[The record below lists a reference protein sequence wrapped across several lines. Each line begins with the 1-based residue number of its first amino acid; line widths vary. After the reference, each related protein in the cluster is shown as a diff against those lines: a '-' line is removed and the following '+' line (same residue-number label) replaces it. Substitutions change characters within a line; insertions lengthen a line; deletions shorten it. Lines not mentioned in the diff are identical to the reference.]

1 MAMPPSTDILPEL
14 NEQDMRKLLT
24 ESLYNRIPLALLA
37 SISVAFVT
45 VLVIWKHVPK
55 FDLLWWVLALL
66 AFGLLRYIWYRQFI
80 QSGDEFIQQKWYGR
94 YLVGIFL
101 AGLTWASL
109 IWILPK
115 GMATDYWIFILL
127 ILGGMIAGSS
137 STSGAI
143 LSSFLAF
150 ALPICLSIVI
160 WCFDFPVPFPT
171 PMSLLVI
178 LYVAIL
184 VATTAHSSA
193 SLRDAFRL
201 RFANI
206 GLVEELTLE
215 KKHSDRLVQEL
226 QHEVNRRASREQ
238 QLNDYNHLLGML
250 AHGKELAAI
259 MANLNIVVEKQLQRG
274 MSLALVLDDKDKRRI
289 TLVSAPSLPE
299 SFSSAILNQDI
310 GMDTGNYSAALR
322 DTTVVA
328 EDIDKDP
335 NWLNYLDLAHQH
347 NLRSCWSTPIR
358 NALGRVLGTLTIY
371 HHTPYKPS
379 NSDLE
384 ITMAAANFAGIA
396 IEAKQTELRLH
407 NMALYDQL
415 TQLPNRSFLYDKL
428 SFVIAQA
435 KRRKLRFAL
444 LFIDLDHFKEINDSL
459 GHEAGDR
466 ALQAVA
472 NGLRLAVRDS
482 DVVSRFGG
490 DEFVILLTNLQE
502 TGDVDNVVRK
512 VLGHITQS
520 HMIDQKAVQVG
531 GSIGICLFPDD
542 AMDADTLIQRA
553 DQAMYQAK
561 AIGSHYTYYSDA
573 SDPKSSARSD
583 PQ

>member
-14 NEQDMRKLLT
+14 NEQDVRKLLT
-24 ESLYNRIPLALLA
+24 ESLYNRLPLALLA
-37 SISVAFVT
+37 SFSVAFVT
-45 VLVIWKHVPK
+45 VVVIWKRASK
-55 FDLLWWVLALL
+55 SYLLWWVLALL
-66 AFGLLRYIWYRQFI
+66 AVSLLRYIWYRQFI
-80 QSGDEFIQQKWYGR
+80 RSDDESIEQNWYDR
-94 YLVGIFL
+94 YLAGIFL

-115 GMATDYWIFILL
+115 DMATEYWIFTLL

-150 ALPICLSIVI
+150 ALPICFSIVV
-160 WCFDFPVPFPT
+160 WCFDSPVPFPT
-171 PMSLLVI
+171 SMSLLVI

-184 VATTAHSSA
+184 VVATSHSSA
-193 SLRDAFRL
+193 SLRETFRL

-206 GLVEELTLE
+206 GLVDELTQE
-215 KKHSDRLVQEL
+215 QKHSDRLVQEL
-226 QHEVNRRASREQ
+226 QHEVKRRASREQ

-250 AHGKELAAI
+250 AHGEELASI
-259 MANLNIVVEKQLQRG
+259 LANLNIVVEKQLQGG
-274 MSLALVLDDKDKRRI
+274 MSLALVLDDQDKGRI
-289 TLVSAPSLPE
+289 SLVSAPSLPKT
-299 SFSSAILNQDI
+299 FSSAILSQDI
-310 GMDTGNYSAALR
+310 GMDTGNYTAALR

-328 EDIDKDP
+328 EDIDTDP
-335 NWLNYLDLAHQH
+335 NWLNYLDLTHQH
-347 NLRSCWSTPIR
+347 SLRSCWSTPIR
-358 NALGRVLGTLTIY
+358 NSLGRVLGTLTIY

-396 IEAKQTELRLH
+396 IEAKRTESRLQ

-415 TQLPNRSFLYDKL
+415 TQLPNRGFLYDKL

-435 KRRKLRFAL
+435 KRRKLRLAL

-472 NGLRLAVRDS
+472 NGLKLAVRDS

-502 TGDVDNVVRK
+502 TGDVDNVVSK
-512 VLGHITQS
+512 VLGHLTQS
-520 HMIDQKAVQVG
+520 HMIDEKAVQVG
-531 GSIGICLFPDD
+531 GSIGISLFPDD
-542 AMDADTLIQRA
+542 GMDADILIQKA

-561 AIGSHYTYYSDA
+561 AEGNHYTYYSDP
-573 SDPKSSARSD
+573 SDQIHKV
-583 PQ
+583 